1 MDMSASA
8 LAPYNVEVHY
18 SAKLH
23 TLANPTLIRY
33 FSMEESPISNIQ
45 YIQYPPGIRFHPSDE
60 ELITYYLQRKVKSL
74 PLPAD
79 VITDIELYSYN
90 PWDLPSVFSFYLFST
105 DISFLVGFVKS
116 NSSIHCLQNTG
127 KSLSGEEEW
136 YFFTPRDRK
145 YPNGGRPNRT
155 AASGYWKATGI
166 DKPILSSTGSRRIGV
181 KKDLVFY
188 KGKPPK
194 GLKMDWTMTEY
205 RLPDATRTLSSKGSM
220 RLDDWVLCRL
230 KQKGNTSKNAYED
243 DHNSDEF
250 LEYLPRI
257 EELPSVYTENSADM
271 LENNMISSEYHL
283 IDSSLVGHDPG
294 VATIPRTT
302 FQSHESGNSST
313 TICEPISGKWN
324 TQTTFSLFQS
334 FSGPVPGELMENRCT
349 NIQLPTN
356 MIINEQKT
364 VASRSGQVV
373 ATMGTNSYHQHVSE
387 GNRLGPNY
395 SSHSYFNLHE
405 LDMPALS
412 ENFLQ
417 QPTFQRSNSF

>member
-90 PWDLPSVFSFYLFST
+90 PWDLPSVE
-105 DISFLVGFVKS
+105 VFVWRRGVV
-116 NSSIHCLQNTG
+116 L
-127 KSLSGEEEW
+127 L
-136 YFFTPRDRK
+136 YPRDRK

-302 FQSHESGNSST
+302 FQSHESGNSSM

-349 NIQLPTN
+349 NIQQPTN

-387 GNRLGPNY
+387 GNRFGPNY
-395 SSHSYFNLHE
+395 SSHSYFNLQE

>member
-1 MDMSASA
+1 MG
-8 LAPYNVEVHY
+8 
-18 SAKLH
+18 
-23 TLANPTLIRY
+23 
-33 FSMEESPISNIQ
+33 ESPIPNIQ

-79 VITDIELYSYN
+79 MITDIELYSYN
-90 PWDLPSVFSFYLFST
+90 PWDLPR
-105 DISFLVGFVKS
+105 
-116 NSSIHCLQNTG
+116 N
-127 KSLSGEEEW
+127 SLSGGKEW

-181 KKDLVFY
+181 KRDLVFY

-194 GLKMDWTMTEY
+194 GLKMDWAMTEY

-220 RLDDWVLCRL
+220 RAAQGIHEIVESYSFQKKGRSEILHKLDDWVLCRL
-230 KQKGNTSKNAYED
+230 KQKGNTSKNAHED
-243 DHNSDEF
+243 DQNSDEF
-250 LEYLPRI
+250 LEYLPKI

-302 FQSHESGNSST
+302 FQSHGSGNSST

-334 FSGPVPGELMENRCT
+334 FSGSVPGKLMEENRCT
-349 NIQLPTN
+349 NIQQPTN
-356 MIINEQKT
+356 MIINEQT
-364 VASRSGQVV
+364 PVASRSGQVV
-373 ATMGTNSYHQHVSE
+373 ATTGTNSYHQHVSE
-387 GNRLGPNY
+387 GNRFGPNY
-395 SSHSYFNLHE
+395 SPHAYINLQE

-417 QPTFQRSNSF
+417 QPTFPRSNPF

>member
-1 MDMSASA
+1 MG
-8 LAPYNVEVHY
+8 
-18 SAKLH
+18 
-23 TLANPTLIRY
+23 
-33 FSMEESPISNIQ
+33 ESPIPNIQ

-79 VITDIELYSYN
+79 MITDIELYSYN
-90 PWDLPSVFSFYLFST
+90 PWDLPR
-105 DISFLVGFVKS
+105 
-116 NSSIHCLQNTG
+116 N
-127 KSLSGEEEW
+127 SLSGGKEW

-181 KKDLVFY
+181 KRDLVFY

-194 GLKMDWTMTEY
+194 GLKMDWAMTEY

-230 KQKGNTSKNAYED
+230 KQKGNTSKNAHED
-243 DHNSDEF
+243 DQNSDEF
-250 LEYLPRI
+250 LEYLPKI

-302 FQSHESGNSST
+302 FQSHGSGNSST

-334 FSGPVPGELMENRCT
+334 FSGSVPGKLMEENRCT
-349 NIQLPTN
+349 NIQQPTN
-356 MIINEQKT
+356 MIINEQT
-364 VASRSGQVV
+364 PVASRSGQVV
-373 ATMGTNSYHQHVSE
+373 ATTGTNSYHQHVSE
-387 GNRLGPNY
+387 GNRFGPNY
-395 SSHSYFNLHE
+395 SPHAYINLQE

-417 QPTFQRSNSF
+417 QPTFPRSNPF